1 MEIGPLSNRRP
12 LPAPVDGRF
21 DGQPAVKNE
30 TELKDTVEI
39 SNDARVRLAQLADAA
54 LRAARDGSQ
63 QRTDEVSTKGE
74 GVESAIPAQ
83 ERIEQVRARI
93 ESGFYDQPD
102 VRGKIADRLIDD
114 LDL

>member
-12 LPAPVDGRF
+12 LPTPVDNRSE
-21 DGQPAVKNE
+21 GQPAVKNE

-39 SNDARVRLAQLADAA
+39 SDDARTRLAQLADAA
-54 LRAARDGSQ
+54 LRAARDGSRQ
-63 QRTDEVSTKGE
+63 PSDQVSTKGE
-74 GVESAIPAQ
+74 GVESTIPTQ
-83 ERIEQVRARI
+83 ERIERIRERI

-102 VRGKIADRLIDD
+102 VKGKIADRLIDD